1 MAIKK
6 HALKIGNGKTYA
18 QLPQDDPNRD
28 TVLTASFL
36 EASLSASVVA
46 FGVAALVAGLG
57 VLFILIGLA
66 LLGILGRLAPVAT
79 ETNEQSPT
87 VAPAAT

>member
-1 MAIKK
+1 M
-6 HALKIGNGKTYA
+6 
-18 QLPQDDPNRD
+18 
-28 TVLTASFL
+28 
-36 EASLSASVVA
+36 VA